1 MTSRVLFF
9 LLRTHHSQ
17 IVATRAMRNTMVSLR
32 LHLREALKRQK
43 VRSLS
48 LPAQGPRSRS
58 WLRQDTIGYNLA
70 ALRYISRQHEAARV
84 ADFYEQD
91 GGMAEEAKVR
101 EKIAEGV
108 KKRKRAAL
116 RS

>member
-1 MTSRVLFF
+1 
-9 LLRTHHSQ
+9 
-17 IVATRAMRNTMVSLR
+17 MVSLR

-43 VRSLS
+43 VRFSLS
-48 LPAQGPRSRS
+48 RCKHGSRFA
-58 WLRQDTIGYNLA
+58 QDTIGYNLA

-116 RS
+116 RT